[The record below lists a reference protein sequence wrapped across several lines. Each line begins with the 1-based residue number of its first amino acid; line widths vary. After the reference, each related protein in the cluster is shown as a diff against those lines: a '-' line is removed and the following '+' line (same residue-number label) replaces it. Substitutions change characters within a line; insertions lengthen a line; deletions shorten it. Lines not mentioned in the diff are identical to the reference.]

1 MMEILACPIDK
12 HSPLEIFESN
22 SKDDIVIEGALYCTD
37 CSRFYPIIEEIP
49 IMLPD
54 ELRDKK
60 QDMDFLNKNQE
71 KLPEKIIKQSS
82 PWHVCPGYYTAYF
95 SDFSADKRPYRD

>member
-1 MMEILACPIDK
+1 MNKKMMDMLVCPIDK
-12 HSPLEIFESN
+12 HFPLELFEIK
-22 SKDDIVIEGALYCTD
+22 SKNEVIVEGALLCTK

-60 QDMDFLNKNQE
+60 QDVDFLKKYEQD
-71 KLPEKIIKQSS
+71 LPQKIIKDAK
-82 PWHVCPGYYTAYF
+82 PWHL
-95 SDFSADKRPYRD
+95 